1 MKIKWYVIRYF
12 LWANDGSHHVN
23 DDLYV
28 DSNQEQNTIY
38 FEVFRRIFINSNH
51 ESHFN
56 MMMGNIDCEVEKNKA
71 NDEAN
76 KEIQEAL
83 AQVAASQE

>member
-1 MKIKWYVIRYF
+1 
-12 LWANDGSHHVN
+12 VN

-28 DSNQEQNTIY
+28 DSNQEQNKIY
-38 FEVFRRIFINSNH
+38 FDVFKKIFVNSKH

-56 MMMGNIDCEVEKNKA
+56 MMMGNIEIEVEENVA
-71 NDEAN
+71 NDEAK

-83 AQVAASQE
+83 TQVAVGKE